1 MEKKFKKIH
10 LTYYNLLIA
19 QDLRQALYKTLS
31 IIFLK
36 VFIKLNVITDINI
49 RKVKLVKFLKYIN
62 FKDDL
67 IEYKYL
73 CCNKNYQQKF
83 DEKLMENFLNKYKFS
98 NHDNIKFILLLQKGV
113 YPYEYI
119 EQDWEKFNEI
129 SLLEKEDFYSHLNR
143 EDITD
148 GDYVHPKTVCK
159 EFEIKHLGEYH
170 DLYLQRD
177 TLLLAAVFENFKN
190 MFFNPAKFLSVP
202 GLAWQA
208 DLKALSNSKIG
219 SFN

>member
-1 MEKKFKKIH
+1 M
-10 LTYYNLLIA
+10 
-19 QDLRQALYKTLS
+19 
-31 IIFLK
+31 
-36 VFIKLNVITDINI
+36 
-49 RKVKLVKFLKYIN
+49 
-62 FKDDL
+62 
-67 IEYKYL
+67 
-73 CCNKNYQQKF
+73 
-83 DEKLMENFLNKYKFS
+83 
-98 NHDNIKFILLLQKGV
+98 
-113 YPYEYI
+113 
-119 EQDWEKFNEI
+119 
-129 SLLEKEDFYSHLNR
+129 

-148 GDYVHPKTVCK
+148 GDYVDPKTVCK

-177 TLLLAAVFENFKN
+177 TLLLTDVFENFKN